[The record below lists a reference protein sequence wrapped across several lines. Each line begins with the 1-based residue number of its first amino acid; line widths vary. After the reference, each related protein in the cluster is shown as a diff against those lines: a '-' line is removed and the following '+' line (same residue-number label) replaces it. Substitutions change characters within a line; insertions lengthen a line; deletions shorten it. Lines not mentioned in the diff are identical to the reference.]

1 MDQRYLLYQENDHR
15 NVQSFRVPDVR
26 NMDTTYIVQTQDT
39 SIVGSNTML
48 FTQNLTYNTS
58 PEPGDPDS
66 FSLLPFMDVSYKEI
80 LLKQLRKYVDSLV
93 ALSSISTPIIVEPT
107 TGTEEE
113 PGLSIG
119 AIFGVVVSVIVILAL
134 VVGVG
139 KFITA
144 KNGCSTVYS
153 EYKDDFTGNA
163 NQTSENGTG
172 TVNDQNRAVGVN
184 HEPVIHEHL
193 EPTTTDEPLLFATA
207 ANSMSRLSID
217 PPAQAN
223 DHIDTT
229 YQAKSRGPE
238 DPPAKYNK
246 YVVTYKD
253 QSRSVTGL
261 IVQAEEHTSSDG
273 RALPIATAV
282 PLKNAKP
289 PPLFEA

>member
-1 MDQRYLLYQENDHR
+1 M
-15 NVQSFRVPDVR
+15 
-26 NMDTTYIVQTQDT
+26 
-39 SIVGSNTML
+39 
-48 FTQNLTYNTS
+48 
-58 PEPGDPDS
+58 
-66 FSLLPFMDVSYKEI
+66 
-80 LLKQLRKYVDSLV
+80 
-93 ALSSISTPIIVEPT
+93 SSISTPIIIEPT

-153 EYKDDFTGNA
+153 QYKDNFTGNT
-163 NQTSENGTG
+163 NQTSENENETG
-172 TVNDQNRAVGVN
+172 TVNGQSRAAGVD
-184 HEPVIHEHL
+184 HEPVMHVHV

-207 ANSMSRLSID
+207 TNSMSRLSID